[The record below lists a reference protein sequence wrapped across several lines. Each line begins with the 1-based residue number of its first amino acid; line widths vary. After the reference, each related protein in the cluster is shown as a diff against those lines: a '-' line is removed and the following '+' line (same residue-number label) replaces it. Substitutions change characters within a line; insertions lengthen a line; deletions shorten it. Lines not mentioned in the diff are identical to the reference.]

1 MNPSTRKRLTELNAK
16 LDKTVE
22 LDIYVNKEDE
32 PSFLKKA
39 AIGAGTLAA
48 GYGGLSYLRGRM
60 WQNKVLGD
68 RRPTGLS
75 GALGAVRAGHIMNMR
90 TARGAVNSVR
100 KMFAPKV
107 A

>member
-1 MNPSTRKRLTELNAK
+1 MNPSTHKRLTELNAK

-22 LDIYVNKEDE
+22 FAVYGQREEE
-32 PSFLKKA
+32 PSMLKKA
-39 AIGAGTLAA
+39 AIGAGALAA

-75 GALGAVRAGHIMNMR
+75 GALGAVRAGNIMNMR
-90 TARGAVNSVR
+90 TARGAMNSVR

-107 A
+107 G

>member
-1 MNPSTRKRLTELNAK
+1 MNSSTRKRLTELNAK

-22 LDIYVNKEDE
+22 FAVYGQQQEE
-32 PSFLKKA
+32 PSMLKKA
-39 AIGAGTLAA
+39 AIGAGALAA

-68 RRPTGLS
+68 RRPTGL
-75 GALGAVRAGHIMNMR
+75 GGILGAMRAGNTMNVR
-90 TARGAVNSVR
+90 TARGALNSVK

-107 A
+107 G